1 VKVHLIGIGGTGMG
15 AVAGLL
21 AAAGHEV
28 RGSDAA
34 VYPPMSEQL
43 KALGVPV
50 MMPYAPENLDWG
62 PELVVVGNVHGKDH
76 IEVRA
81 AQERRI
87 KLTSFP
93 AVLGERLLDP
103 GGQSESG
110 RLHSGAKHSIVV
122 AGTHGKTTTTSL
134 IAHILQEAG
143 RDPSLFVG
151 GVPVALGQGWRLGQG
166 PDFVIEGDEYD
177 TAYFDKGP
185 KFAHYRP
192 RTAVLTSVELD
203 HVDIFPSFDAVRDTF
218 KKLIALIPQDGLLVV
233 CAESSDAR
241 AIAKYAACNVEQYAV
256 LGGSDGGAEFDVDTE
271 SGIASDVA
279 WWARNL
285 EVQKSGRVAFDVYH
299 NGERFGPAGRNEFG
313 PLHLGRFETLLV
325 GRHNVLNCVAA
336 IAVTHSRGVPIKDI
350 QRGVASFAGVRRRQE
365 LRGIA
370 GGVTVLDDYAH
381 HPTAV
386 RETLKALR
394 KRFPKRRLIAVYEPR
409 SATSRRKTF
418 QHEFAEAF
426 AHADEV
432 IVGRLFDP
440 GKIPVEDRFDPERLA
455 LDLHRSGTKASYTPE
470 VSAIVKQ
477 LAESAAPGDVVCV
490 LSSGSFDG
498 LHDKLLDE
506 IGDPLKP
513 AHLGDMGAVRALLGR
528 VGLAEEPARDEQ
540 FPSFYVLTN
549 EQGMVGSVALDVMG
563 DDAILRALAVDEE
576 CRGAGYGWM
585 LADMAVSQARW
596 RGVRRIYLL
605 TESASDFFAAKF
617 GFRVVD
623 RSTLSKQVAA
633 SETFTAPKGAG
644 LVAMRL
650 DL

>member
-43 KALGVPV
+43 KALRVPV
-50 MMPYAPENLDWG
+50 MMPYAAENLDWV
-62 PELVVVGNVHGKDH
+62 PDLVVVGNVHGKDH

-81 AQERRI
+81 AQERGI
-87 KLTSFP
+87 TLTSFP
-93 AVLGERLLDP
+93 AVLGDRLLD
-103 GGQSESG
+103 
-110 RLHSGAKHSIVV
+110 AKHSIVV
-122 AGTHGKTTTTSL
+122 SGTHGKTTTTSL
-134 IAHILQEAG
+134 LAHILTEAG

-151 GVPVALGQGWRLGQG
+151 GVPVALGQGWRLGKG
-166 PDFVIEGDEYD
+166 AEFVIEGDEYD
-177 TAYFDKGP
+177 TAFFDKGP

-192 RTAVLTSVELD
+192 RTAILTSVELD

-218 KKLIALIPQDGLLVV
+218 KKLIALMPPDGLLVV
-233 CAESSDAR
+233 CAESPDAR
-241 AIAKYAACNVEQYAV
+241 AVAKAAACKVEQYAV
-256 LGGSDGGAEFDVDTE
+256 LGGETGEQFEVDTDGGLPADIT
-271 SGIASDVA
+271 

-285 EVQKSGRVAFDVYH
+285 EVGKSGRVSFDVYR
-299 NGERFGPAGRNEFG
+299 NGDRSPNDSG
-313 PLHLGRFETLLV
+313 PLQFGRFETLLV
-325 GRHNVLNCVAA
+325 GRHNVGNCVAA
-336 IAVTHSRGVPIKDI
+336 IAVAHSRGVAVKDI

-418 QHEFAEAF
+418 QQEFVEAF

-440 GKIPVEDRFDPERLA
+440 GKIPQEDRFDPERLA
-455 LDLHRSGTKASYTPE
+455 LDLHRSGTKGSYAADTN
-470 VSAIVKQ
+470 AIVKQ

-513 AHLGDMGAVRALLGR
+513 ARLGDMPEVRKLLER
-528 VGLAEEPARDEQ
+528 VGLVGEPARDEQ
-540 FPSFYVLTN
+540 FPAFYVLTN
-549 EQGMVGSVALDVMG
+549 EQGMVGCVALDVHG

-576 CRGAGYGWM
+576 NRGAGYGWM

-633 SETFTAPKGAG
+633 SETFTAPKGTG